1 MARPGLAAGAVAQRG
16 HAGASVRSWQRAAV
30 SAFVVF
36 VIGLQAMA
44 GARIRGPLKPD
55 PDRWPFLSYP
65 MYRGAHFPGEAI
77 PRYRV
82 FGILEDSSEVQIT
95 PEALGTNFWIW
106 ERRLAQAIDPV
117 DTDDLRAMATLY
129 ESRSGASVSGF
140 RLENHPLVLSQ
151 EGVEDGTA
159 EVIRV
164 VWLDDLVTGAAP
176 P

>member
-1 MARPGLAAGAVAQRG
+1 M
-16 HAGASVRSWQRAAV
+16 RSWRRVAV
-30 SAFVVF
+30 SAFVVS

-77 PRYRV
+77 PRHLV

-106 ERRLAQAIDPV
+106 QRRLVQALDPV
-117 DTDDLRAMATLY
+117 DSNDLRAMATLY
-129 ESRSGASVSGF
+129 ESRSGGSLSGF
-140 RLENHPLVLSQ
+140 RLENHPLVLGR
-151 EGVEDGTA
+151 EGVEEGRA
-159 EVIRV
+159 EAIRT
-164 VWLDDLVTGAAP
+164 VWLDDLVAGDAP